1 MSFWIAGIKLGNWMK
16 AETIDF
22 MDVTFGLFWNC
33 RTRKIVELNLL
44 ISIKKKLTITSI
56 LCVKML
62 HLAIHNNKKF
72 NNYQNKQNQ
81 DIKKEIHKKEKNLL

>member
-33 RTRKIVELNLL
+33 RTRKIVGRIQG
-44 ISIKKKLTITSI
+44 ISTKFAYFNKKKLTITTI

-62 HLAIHNNKKF
+62 HLAIHNNKKI
-72 NNYQNKQNQ
+72 NNYQTK
-81 DIKKEIHKKEKNLL
+81 

>member
-33 RTRKIVELNLL
+33 RTRKIVGRIQG
-44 ISIKKKLTITSI
+44 ISTKF
-56 LCVKML
+56 
-62 HLAIHNNKKF
+62 AYFNKKS
-72 NNYQNKQNQ
+72 
-81 DIKKEIHKKEKNLL
+81 